1 MSRKNREIT
10 NALLEQ
16 VIQDAM
22 VRLGNPHSAQNFIS
36 DVLTQQERLTIGRRI
51 LIARLFVEGYSGA
64 EIADVMPVSPNTLSR
79 IRRWHETDIPYAAIP
94 SPRETTHQ
102 SRPKR
107 TSKADY
113 GAPFSFERLRKQYP
127 MHFLLF
133 NLVAELRMPK

>member
-79 IRRWHETDIPYAAIP
+79 IRRWLETDTYPTLRYLHHARQHI
-94 SPRETTHQ
+94 SRGQ
-102 SRPKR
+102 NVRPKLTTEHLLVLNGSENSILC
-107 TSKADY
+107 TSY
-113 GAPFSFERLRKQYP
+113 
-127 MHFLLF
+127 
-133 NLVAELRMPK
+133 